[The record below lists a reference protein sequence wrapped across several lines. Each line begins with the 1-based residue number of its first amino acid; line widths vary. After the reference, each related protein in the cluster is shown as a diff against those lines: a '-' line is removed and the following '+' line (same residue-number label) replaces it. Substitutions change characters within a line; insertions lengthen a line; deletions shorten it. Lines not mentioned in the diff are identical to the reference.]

1 MKKFIIIPLVLFSA
15 IIGSCNTSTK
25 ENKNPKKVAEAA
37 TSENHTNS
45 ELENKD
51 YAKAYFA
58 SGCFWC
64 VEAIYESIDG
74 VQEAVSGYSGG
85 DTIDPTYREVSAG
98 TTGHAETVEV
108 MYDPTK
114 VSFETLVKAFF
125 DSHDP
130 TTLNQQG
137 PDHGTQYRSVAFY
150 QTPEEKR
157 IIENYIAQLTK
168 AKAFNNPI
176 VTEVK
181 KFEIFW
187 PAENYHQDFEERNPF
202 NPYVKGVSKPRLERF
217 KDKFYSDKK

>member
-1 MKKFIIIPLVLFSA
+1 MKKILSILFLCVA
-15 IIGSCNTSTK
+15 VMGSCNTPSKEKVNDTAKLAINPPQKDTK
-25 ENKNPKKVAEAA
+25 Q
-37 TSENHTNS
+37 T
-45 ELENKD
+45 

-85 DTIDPTYREVSAG
+85 DTVDPTYREVSAG

-108 MYDPTK
+108 IYDPTK

-157 IIENYIAQLTK
+157 IIENYIVQLTK

-176 VTEVK
+176 VTEIK

-187 PAENYHQDFEERNPF
+187 PAENYHQDFEVRNPF

-217 KDKFYSDKK
+217 KDKFYSENKE

>member
-1 MKKFIIIPLVLFSA
+1 M
-15 IIGSCNTSTK
+15 GSCNTPSK
-25 ENKNPKKVAEAA
+25 EKVNETARLA
-37 TSENHTNS
+37 TNLTQ
-45 ELENKD
+45 KD
-51 YAKAYFA
+51 IKQTYAKAYFA

-85 DTIDPTYREVSAG
+85 DTVDPTYREVSTG

-108 MYDPTK
+108 IYDPTK

>member
-1 MKKFIIIPLVLFSA
+1 MKKILSILFLCVA
-15 IIGSCNTSTK
+15 IMGSCNTPNKEK
-25 ENKNPKKVAEAA
+25 ENETAKLATNPIQKDA
-37 TSENHTNS
+37 TQT
-45 ELENKD
+45 

-85 DTIDPTYREVSAG
+85 DTVDPTYREVSAG

-108 MYDPTK
+108 IYDPTK
-114 VSFETLVKAFF
+114 VSYETLVKAFF

-150 QTPEEKR
+150 QTAEEKR

-217 KDKFYSDKK
+217 KDKFYSENKE

>member
-1 MKKFIIIPLVLFSA
+1 MKKILSILFLCVA
-15 IIGSCNTSTK
+15 IMGSCNTPNK
-25 ENKNPKKVAEAA
+25 EKKNETAKLA
-37 TSENHTNS
+37 TNPIQ
-45 ELENKD
+45 KD
-51 YAKAYFA
+51 ATQTYAKAYFA

-85 DTIDPTYREVSAG
+85 DTVDPTYREVSAG

-114 VSFETLVKAFF
+114 VSYETLVKAFF

-150 QTPEEKR
+150 QTAEEKR

-217 KDKFYSDKK
+217 KDKFYSENKE